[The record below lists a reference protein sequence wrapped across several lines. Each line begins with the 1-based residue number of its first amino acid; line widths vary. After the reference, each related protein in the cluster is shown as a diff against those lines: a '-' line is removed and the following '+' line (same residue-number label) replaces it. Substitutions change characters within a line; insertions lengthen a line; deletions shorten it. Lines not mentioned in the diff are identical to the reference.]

1 MILAT
6 FISVRR
12 LALETAA
19 EHQHQHQFFL
29 GGVRVE
35 EVVEHV
41 YLGLVG
47 VGSTTITFISVGLPL
62 KQQQQQQPQPQSQPQ
77 QPQPQQ
83 QNAAAAAVVN
93 ARAAHGKSKRLAF
106 ILKK

>member
-62 KQQQQQQPQPQSQPQ
+62 KQQQQQQPQPQQP